1 MYTSIRACEC
11 MRKGNSAENCLWPC
25 IMQVE
30 AMHTATLQAGGL
42 VQVLVSGVRVHELAR
57 CEDDTAGEAL
67 QDMGLIDE

>member
-1 MYTSIRACEC
+1 
-11 MRKGNSAENCLWPC
+11 
-25 IMQVE
+25 MQVE